1 MHAPSFSICSM
12 AGENENWY
20 MHQQRMAGLAL
31 FSCASILLMLTAI
44 IYIMQMVLIIPD
56 QNARNVEHARNVE
69 RKVSPSPPPA
79 PMVAVG
85 HMFPVIIRAPAPSPS

>member
-1 MHAPSFSICSM
+1 MHAPSFSICAR

-20 MHQQRMAGLAL
+20 MHQQRMAGLAF

-56 QNARNVEHARNVE
+56 QNARNVE
-69 RKVSPSPPPA
+69 RKVGPSPPPA

-85 HMFPVIIRAPAPSPS
+85 HMFPVFIRAPAPSPS